1 MPSGSIGKV
10 ISIVTGLTCGG
21 IFGIYMAQNYEVPDV
36 GEVVSKVQD
45 KINDYEKPNNK
56 TGKDD

>member
-1 MPSGSIGKV
+1 
-10 ISIVTGLTCGG
+10 
-21 IFGIYMAQNYEVPDV
+21 MAQNYEVPDV

-45 KINDYEKPNNK
+45 KINDYEKPNDK